1 MKTYRF
7 FLLLTAALSLAAC
20 QKDVFEV
27 DGGTEDKIK
36 NMTLPKAQ
44 LRNESGSAYFTTI
57 EAFDDE
63 TTVSLHLELSKA
75 SASNISGTL
84 AYGDASVIT
93 QYNAT
98 YGTSYKTFPAEK
110 VSFGDPA
117 VVFAGKKVSTDADIT
132 ITVDDSILPSENYK
146 DGSGDIVYAI
156 PVTVT
161 TDDSSVTLPGE
172 PHIIFVKN
180 RKGITPISKDRK
192 YHIFSCQETGTAS
205 PLFHLALEL
214 ESTGEPLFDY
224 VIVFSS
230 ALSWNPDEMAIQVSP
245 NVCQA
250 ALNANY
256 EKFVKP
262 LHDRGIKVIMSL
274 LSTGENGQGPG
285 TGLTMSCIEEDTAK
299 EVAKMLADY
308 CNTYHIDGIF
318 FDEEYGQRRSDIP
331 GVAPSSST
339 RLTSRLCYETKKA
352 MPDKEVIAYNYSNTA
367 YLNAVDGVYPK
378 DYIDW
383 VIADYGSWSTGS
395 YEGGMPLSKMTPNS
409 VNCAPGTQ
417 RWTATPYTLSTL
429 TSQGWGG
436 YMVYCLDWAIDTWA
450 NQWSSL
456 QNIAYYLFND
466 NLVDT
471 GYRPKAEW

>member
-1 MKTYRF
+1 MKTYKF
-7 FLLLTAALSLAAC
+7 FLMLSSALCLASC
-20 QKDVFEV
+20 QEDVFKVETGV
-27 DGGTEDKIK
+27 DSKVKEQA
-36 NMTLPKAQ
+36 LPKAQ
-44 LRNESGSAYFTTI
+44 LRNAQGSAYFTTV
-57 EAFDDE
+57 EAFTAD
-63 TTVSLHLELSKA
+63 TTIGLHLELSKA
-75 SASNISGTL
+75 TKSNISGTL
-84 AYGDASVIT
+84 TYGETSVIDE
-93 QYNAT
+93 YNAT
-98 YGTSYKTFPAEK
+98 YGTSYKAFPAEN

-117 VVFAGKKVSTDADIT
+117 VVLSGEKISTDANIT
-132 ITVDDSILPSENYK
+132 ITIDQSIASVGDDGVD
-146 DGSGDIVYAI
+146 VTYAI
-156 PVTVT
+156 PVNVT
-161 TDDSSVTLPGE
+161 TDDSNVTLSGR
-172 PHIIFVKN
+172 PHLVFVKN
-180 RKGITPISKDRK
+180 RKGIVPISSNRP
-192 YHIFSCQETGTAS
+192 YHIFSCMETGTAN

-214 ESTGEPLFDY
+214 ESTGEPLFDH

-230 ALSWNPDEMAIQVSP
+230 GLEWDPDEKAIKVRE
-245 NVCQA
+245 NTCQA

-274 LSTGENGQGPG
+274 LSTGEEDR
-285 TGLTMSCIEEDTAK
+285 GLTMSCIEEETSK

-318 FDEEYGQRRSDIP
+318 FDEEYGKRRSDIP
-331 GVAPSSST
+331 GVAPTSST
-339 RLTSRLCYETKKA
+339 KLTSRLCYETKMA

-367 YLNAVDGVYPK
+367 YLSAVDGVYPK

-383 VIADYGSWSTGS
+383 VIADYGSWSKGS

-417 RWTATPYTLSTL
+417 RWTATSSTL
-429 TSQGWGG
+429 TQLKNQGWGG
-436 YMVYCLDWAIDTWA
+436 YMVYCLDFAIDTWS

-456 QNIAYYLFND
+456 KRIASYLFND

>member
-36 NMTLPKAQ
+36 NITLPKAQ
-44 LRNESGSAYFTTI
+44 LRNESGSAYFTTV
-57 EAFDDE
+57 EASEEE
-63 TTVSLHLELSKA
+63 TTVGLHLELSKA
-75 SASNISGTL
+75 CVSNISGTL

-98 YGTSYKTFPAEK
+98 YGTSYKVFPAEK

-117 VVFAGKKVSTDADIT
+117 VVFAGETVSTDADIT
-132 ITVDDSILPSENYK
+132 ITVDDSILASENYS
-146 DGSGDIVYAI
+146 GGTGDIVYAI

-180 RKGITPISKDRK
+180 KKGITPISKDRK

-214 ESTGEPLFDY
+214 ESTGEPIFDY

-230 ALSWNPDEMAIQVSP
+230 ALIWNPDEKAIQVHP
-245 NVCQA
+245 NACQA
-250 ALNANY
+250 AINANY

-308 CNTYHIDGIF
+308 CNAYHLDGIF
-318 FDEEYGQRRSDIP
+318 FDEEYGQRRGDIP
-331 GVAPSSST
+331 GVSSTAST
-339 RLTSRLCYETKKA
+339 RLTSRLCYETKMA
-352 MPDKEVIAYNYSNTA
+352 MPDKEVIAYNYSYTA
-367 YLNAVDGVYPK
+367 YLNTVDGVEPK

-383 VIADYGSWSTGS
+383 VIADYNSWSTGY

-409 VNCAPGTQ
+409 QNCAP
-417 RWTATPYTLSTL
+417 ATWNNAATTSTFTNL
-429 TSQGWGG
+429 KNQGWGG
-436 YMVYCLDWAIDTWA
+436 YMVYCLDYAINTWSY
-450 NQWSSL
+450 QKIWL
-456 QNIAYYLFND
+456 QRLAKNLFND

-471 GYRPKAEW
+471 GYRPEPEW

>member
-1 MKTYRF
+1 MRTYKS
-7 FLLLTAALSLAAC
+7 FLLMASALCLASC
-20 QKDVFEV
+20 QEDVFEV
-27 DGGTEDKIK
+27 DGGTTDKVEKI
-36 NMTLPKAQ
+36 TLPKAQ
-44 LRNESGSAYFTTI
+44 LRNASGSAYFTTV
-57 EAFDDE
+57 EAFTAD
-63 TTVSLHLELSKA
+63 TTIGLHLELNKA
-75 SASNISGTL
+75 AKSGISGTL
-84 AYGDASVIT
+84 AYGEASTIE

-98 YGTSYKTFPAEK
+98 YGTSYKVFPSAN

-117 VVFAGKKVSTDADIT
+117 VVMPGEKISTDADIT
-132 ITVDDSILPSENYK
+132 ITIDDSILASENYSG
-146 DGSGDIVYAI
+146 GSGDVTYAI

-161 TDDSSVTLPGE
+161 TDDSNVTLPGE

-180 RKGITPISKDRK
+180 RKGITPISATRP
-192 YHIFSCQETGTAS
+192 YHIFSCMETGTAN

-230 ALSWNPDEMAIQVSP
+230 ALIWNPTEREIQVHP
-245 NVCQA
+245 NTCQA

-274 LSTGENGQGPG
+274 LSTGKDGQGPG

-299 EVAKMLADY
+299 KVAKMLADY
-308 CNTYHIDGIF
+308 CNTYHLDGIF

-331 GVAPSSST
+331 GVSSVSST
-339 RLTSRLCYETKKA
+339 RLTSRLCYETKMA

-383 VIADYGSWSTGS
+383 VINDYNSWSTGS

-409 VNCAPGTQ
+409 QNCAPGT
-417 RWTATPYTLSTL
+417 WNNAATTNTFSNLKN
-429 TSQGWGG
+429 QGWGG
-436 YMVYCLDWAIDTWA
+436 YMVYCLDYAISTW
-450 NQWSSL
+450 NYQKLWL
-456 QNIAYYLFND
+456 QRLAQNLFND

-471 GYRPKAEW
+471 GYRPEPEW

>member
-20 QKDVFEV
+20 QKEVFEV

-36 NMTLPKAQ
+36 QMTTPKAQ
-44 LRNESGSAYFTTI
+44 LRNASGSAYFTTV
-57 EAFDDE
+57 EAFEEE
-63 TTVSLHLELSKA
+63 TTVGLHLELSKA
-75 SASNISGTL
+75 AASNISGTL
-84 AYGDASVIT
+84 AYGDESYIT

-98 YGTSYKTFPAEK
+98 YGTSYKAFPSAK

-117 VVFAGKKVSTDADIT
+117 VVFAGEKVSTDADIT
-132 ITVDDSILPSENYK
+132 ITVDDSILASENYK
-146 DGSGDIVYAI
+146 DGGGDIVYAI

-180 RKGITPISKDRK
+180 RKGITPISKDRP
-192 YHIFSCQETGTAS
+192 YHIFSCQETGTAN

-214 ESTGEPLFDY
+214 GSTGEPLFDY

-230 ALSWNPDEMAIQVSP
+230 ALIWNPDEMAIQVHP
-245 NVCQA
+245 NTCQA

-256 EKFVKP
+256 EKYVKP

-274 LSTGENGQGPG
+274 LSTGRDGQGPG
-285 TGLTMSCIEEDTAK
+285 TGLTMSSIEDDTAK

-308 CNTYHIDGIF
+308 CNAYHIDGIF
-318 FDEEYGQRRSDIP
+318 FDEEYGQTRDDIP
-331 GVAPSSST
+331 GVASYASS
-339 RLTSRLCYETKKA
+339 RLTSRLCYETKMA
-352 MPDKEVIAYNYSNTA
+352 MPDKEVIAYNYSYTSNL
-367 YLNAVDGVYPK
+367 YAVDGVYPK

-383 VIADYGSWSTGS
+383 VIADYGSWSQGN

-417 RWTATPYTLSTL
+417 SWNATSYTLNTL
-429 TSQGWGG
+429 KNQGWGG
-436 YMVYCLDWAIDTWA
+436 YMVYCLDFSIDTWS
-450 NQWSSL
+450 NQWTSL
-456 QNIAYYLFND
+456 QRIAQYLFND
-466 NLVDT
+466 SLVDT